1 MGSFSITKEP
11 DWRNVSKKQVKAERP
26 CVGELLSLMEC
37 MKKKMPSAEVDAGC
51 AKERIA
57 LQACAQK
64 SGAVSVKA
72 ARGALYHNLVKL
84 SKSWKRFGFK

>member
-1 MGSFSITKEP
+1 MGYSIDTKEP
-11 DWRNVSKKQVKAERP
+11 DWRNVSKKQIKAERP

-37 MKKKMPSAEVDAGC
+37 MKRLPSSEVDAGC
-51 AKERIA
+51 SRERIA

-64 SGAVSVKA
+64 SGAGVSAKA
-72 ARGALYHNLVKL
+72 ARGALYNNLIKL

>member
-1 MGSFSITKEP
+1 MGFSITKEP

-37 MKKKMPSAEVDAGC
+37 MKRMPSSEVDAGC
-51 AKERIA
+51 AKERMA

-64 SGAVSVKA
+64 SAAVSVKA
-72 ARGALYHNLVKL
+72 ARGALYSNLVKL